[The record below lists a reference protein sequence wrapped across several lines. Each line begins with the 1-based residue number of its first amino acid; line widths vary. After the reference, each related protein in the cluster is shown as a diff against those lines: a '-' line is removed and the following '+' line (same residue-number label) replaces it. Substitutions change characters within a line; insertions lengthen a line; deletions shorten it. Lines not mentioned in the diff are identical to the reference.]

1 MSLTHRLL
9 RTIALA
15 AALPVTALVQQML
28 GALIN
33 DGEADADHSAILH
46 HLEGMAKVEVKRGG

>member
-1 MSLTHRLL
+1 MHGLHPHRLHPKPL
-9 RTIALA
+9 
-15 AALPVTALVQQML
+15 LVQQML